1 MIYDF
6 VVVIHDWAPSNS
18 YFIAFSTG
26 DVSHVCPLRRFEIKH
41 VPTVCP
47 WRNFVNHLFK
57 SLLFKNE
64 SYRFDIKYVPTV
76 L

>member
-26 DVSHVCPLRRFEIKH
+26 DVSHVCPLRRFDIKH
-41 VPTVCP
+41 VPTVLSMEKLC
-47 WRNFVNHLFK
+47 K
-57 SLLFKNE
+57 SSFQV
-64 SYRFDIKYVPTV
+64 SVI
-76 L
+76 